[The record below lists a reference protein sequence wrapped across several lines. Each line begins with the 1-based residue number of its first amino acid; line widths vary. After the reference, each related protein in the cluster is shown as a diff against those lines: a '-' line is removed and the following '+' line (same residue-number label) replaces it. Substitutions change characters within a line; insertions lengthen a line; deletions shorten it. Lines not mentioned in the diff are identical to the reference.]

1 MRSPSRLSSRSRFTF
16 TANSA
21 RHTLGTNRKADFKDA
36 RPEEILSV
44 VSRAAYTRA
53 YYARMAALNCGISHT
68 TPLNPVVNQIIVG
81 RISFG
86 IRAGVE
92 LMTYG
97 WGSGPCP
104 MVGQRPFSPTG
115 KTEDRLIPM
124 GITSGNVA
132 TTRSLRKAAVTQG
145 ARKFKA
151 IADPKGE
158 KEAEIDAGIDSLA
171 KLKPSF
177 KRDGS
182 THAGNV
188 LQVSDGAAAVV
199 SARRSIAERLG
210 LPILDKYVAASVVGV
225 PPRITGVGLAY
236 AIPKLLGKAGLPKD
250 DIDLEAF
257 ASWSIEKI
265 DIPFGNVK
273 PIEHPLECT
282 ETRQI
287 STGLSIAAQGSES
300 VCHRHAASA
309 LGWV

>member
-1 MRSPSRLSSRSRFTF
+1 M
-16 TANSA
+16 
-21 RHTLGTNRKADFKDA
+21 
-36 RPEEILSV
+36 
-44 VSRAAYTRA
+44 
-53 YYARMAALNCGISHT
+53 
-68 TPLNPVVNQIIVG
+68 
-81 RISFG
+81 
-86 IRAGVE
+86 E

-132 TTRSLRKAAVTQG
+132 VEFGISRERQDYPVSPESCGNSGSQKIQGRQKSMPGLIRDGVTRA
-145 ARKFKA
+145 
-151 IADPKGE
+151 
-158 KEAEIDAGIDSLA
+158 SLA

-250 DIDLEAF
+250 DLDLEAF

-273 PIEHPLECT
+273 
-282 ETRQI
+282 RQRPRY
-287 STGLSIAAQGSES
+287 SY
-300 VCHRHAASA
+300 
-309 LGWV
+309 